1 MRRLGALLGSS
12 LFLLFSAGC
21 AGYIGSAERAYQ
33 DGRYLE
39 AAEKLGDHEDEVAE
53 LSPRK
58 QVSYGLYLGLSLMM
72 LGDHDGAERW
82 LDFTEQV
89 EAQRP
94 GTLRPDEKRELQA
107 ARGRLAGVEEKA
119 KAAGTGTGEEPAQDA
134 PLLRTVRQTDTAP

>member
-12 LFLLFSAGC
+12 LLLVFSAGC
-21 AGYIGSAERAYQ
+21 GGYLGSAQRAYQ

-39 AAEKLGDHEDEVAE
+39 AAEKLGDHEDEVAA

-58 QVSYGLYLGLSLMM
+58 QVSYGLYMGLSLMK

-82 LDFTEQV
+82 FGFAEQV

-94 GTLRPDEKRELQA
+94 GTLRPDEKRELEA
-107 ARGRLAGVEEKA
+107 ARGQLAGIEEKA
-119 KAAGTGTGEEPAQDA
+119 KAAGEEPTQDGTF
-134 PLLRTVRQTDTAP
+134 LQTVRQTEPAP